1 MDKTLMTLLQDSF
14 TILLSSVIFSTSS
27 ATVRCISYR
36 RCGGMQLSLDTWG
49 PPGIWCRSDH
59 SLECPQTAL
68 HHSPRSVLTPLGPP
82 GHGHYKDNIIV
93 SYHCV
98 SFRHSSCVN
107 WEDGQTVPTGELNV
121 STAAYNR
128 SILFSTERQEVT
140 KQNCSG
146 KSYDSLQNNKKQ
158 VWYFCQNWFFTRQN
172 TRSIQSVFCIF

>member
-1 MDKTLMTLLQDSF
+1 MTLLQYSF
-14 TILLSSVIFSTSS
+14 TVLLSSVTFSTSS

-36 RCGGMQLSLDTWG
+36 RCGGMQLSLGTWG
-49 PPGIWCRSDH
+49 PPGIWCRSDR
-59 SLECPQTAL
+59 SLECPQTAP

-82 GHGHYKDNIIV
+82 GCGHYKHDIMV

-98 SFRHSSCVN
+98 LFRLLSCVS
-107 WEDGQTVPTGELNV
+107 WDDGQTVPTGELNV

-128 SILFSTERQEVT
+128 STLFSTERQEVT

-158 VWYFCQNWFFTRQN
+158 VWSFCQNYQN
-172 TRSIQSVFCIF
+172 TRSKQSVCLVLFH